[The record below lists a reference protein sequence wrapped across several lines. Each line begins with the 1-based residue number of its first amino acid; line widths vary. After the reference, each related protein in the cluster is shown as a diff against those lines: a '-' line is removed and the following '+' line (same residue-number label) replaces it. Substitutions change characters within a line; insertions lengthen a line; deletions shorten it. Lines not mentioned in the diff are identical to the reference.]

1 MANLGQPKIND
12 FNGRIRVG
20 TFEQEVLRLQIPVG
34 NFEFVAVIDR
44 VQDLPEHFGCVV
56 FVEELFLNN
65 LVEQLT
71 SRTHLGDEVN
81 IGFVLEIFIELDDT
95 WMVQLLENLDFLLE
109 PLPVLDLLAIDDLDR
124 PVLVGALVRGLVDDA
139 VSATAQGCIVHC
151 VYLVERMF
159 ILDDHAATPDH
170 RLSA

>member
-1 MANLGQPKIND
+1 M
-12 FNGRIRVG
+12 
-20 TFEQEVLRLQIPVG
+20 
-34 NFEFVAVIDR
+34 
-44 VQDLPEHFGCVV
+44 